1 MKSNESWTSKKESDR
16 QAYDLNIAGMSF
28 KLRSS
33 HDEAV
38 VKELVQ
44 FVDEKMKQAL
54 QALKSGSFQSA
65 AVLAALNIAEEL
77 ILLKKKAHHELDLLE
92 ERALK
97 LSQNLENS
105 KDSKAGNRSSTIT
118 AKGRTG
124 HA

>member
-1 MKSNESWTSKKESDR
+1 MISKKESDR
-16 QAYDLNIAGMSF
+16 KAYDLNIAGMSF

-33 HDEAV
+33 HDEAT

-44 FVDEKMKQAL
+44 FVDDKMKQAM

-77 ILLKKKAHHELDLLE
+77 ILLRKKAHHELDLLE

-97 LSQNLENS
+97 LSQDLENS
-105 KDSKAGNRSSTIT
+105 KDAKIAVRSGATM
-118 AKGRTG
+118 AKGRAG